1 MYIQEQEKSIDAEQ
15 KAVHNDRST
24 SKGSLSEVSLIDN
37 QEIVCNYFCQL
48 VITKSPHDVLKAF
61 QGLFIELNCYIDEPA
76 ATAIYRIIK
85 LDYEFVFHNTLKR
98 CCYIL
103 INNWNAKLKL
113 NNQALIHIHNL
124 VEVLAKVRE
133 YKQSKHPSKQRLH
146 QWLNN
151 FLKSEDYA
159 QLKLLAPTSKIPT
172 AKTPAKPKQSPLRAR
187 YISYFL
193 ASQALDPNK
202 TEEER
207 AAARASYQRL
217 QEKFKFDLAMYTARS
232 QSSLFSEKN
241 SQNPTGLGNNVL
253 DLIQKVLAKRG
264 AFSHSNLANIFL
276 KQTKGLVYYDFK
288 LSLVKYL
295 TNSLGTGG
303 TARAITRELLTYLKP
318 LYEKYDDQ
326 VWNDELLIR
335 TCNRLLEFLTSSKNG
350 KPSKLFTL
358 LASQERT
365 LIMVLLLL
373 KLVLICKQSRHHL
386 EFCIVHLIKYY
397 DDNNSLD
404 CQWFSTFLETLEV
417 ALTISLENVHYDV
430 VKIVDKQ
437 GQNSANSSQKNY
449 WVFPQIKQH
458 KKDDMLA
465 G

>member
-1 MYIQEQEKSIDAEQ
+1 MYIQEQKITDAEQ
-15 KAVHNDRST
+15 KTVQNGRSP
-24 SKGSLSEVSLIDN
+24 SKGSVSEVSLIDN
-37 QEIVCNYFCQL
+37 QEIVCNYFCKL
-48 VITKSPHDVLKAF
+48 VTTKSPHDVLKAF

-103 INNWNAKLKL
+103 INNWNSKLKYNHQNL
-113 NNQALIHIHNL
+113 QNIHNL
-124 VEVLAKVRE
+124 ITILAKVRE
-133 YKQSKHPSKQRLH
+133 HKQSKHPSKQRLH

-151 FLKSEDYA
+151 FLQSEDYA
-159 QLKLLAPTSKIPT
+159 QLKLLAPAPQVPT
-172 AKTPAKPKQSPLRAR
+172 EQTQEKTEETPLRDR

-193 ASQALDPNK
+193 ACQALDPDK

-241 SQNPTGLGNNVL
+241 SHNPTGLGNNVL

-295 TNSLGTGG
+295 TNSLGKGG
-303 TARAITRELLTYLKP
+303 TARAIARELLTYLKP
-318 LYEKYDDQ
+318 LYGKYDDQ

-365 LIMVLLLL
+365 LVLVLLLL
-373 KLVLICKQSRHHL
+373 KLVLICEQSRHHL
-386 EFCIVHLIKYY
+386 EFRIVHLIKYY
-397 DDNNSLD
+397 DSNNSLD

-437 GQNSANSSQKNY
+437 GQNSANSSPKNY
-449 WVFPQIKQH
+449 WVFPQIKQS
-458 KKDDMLA
+458 KQEDMLA